1 MRKELWQLLRN
12 QKSYSKSRNVSKM
25 PKKFKIFRL
34 KIQKGAGI
42 LKKPK
47 IFLNKGIKNKKII
60 YGRSKLKK

>member
-1 MRKELWQLLRN
+1 
-12 QKSYSKSRNVSKM
+12 M